1 MQRNYRG
8 FKQVRL
14 PRPSYKRAWER
25 KNKDERRS
33 HRNLAAGDGTA
44 ATSVQGKI
52 RSHSNVTEK
61 EGSGGVVD
69 EDVGW
74 SRASAR
80 AQSRLATELLLC
92 PSVRR

>member
-8 FKQVRL
+8 SKRARL
-14 PRPSYKRAWER
+14 PRPSYKGAWER

-33 HRNLAAGDGTA
+33 HRSLAAGDGTA
-44 ATSVQGKI
+44 AANEQGKV

-61 EGSGGVVD
+61 GGGDVVD
-69 EDVGW
+69 EDVGRR
-74 SRASAR
+74 RASAQAR
-80 AQSRLATELLLC
+80 SRSAAELLLC